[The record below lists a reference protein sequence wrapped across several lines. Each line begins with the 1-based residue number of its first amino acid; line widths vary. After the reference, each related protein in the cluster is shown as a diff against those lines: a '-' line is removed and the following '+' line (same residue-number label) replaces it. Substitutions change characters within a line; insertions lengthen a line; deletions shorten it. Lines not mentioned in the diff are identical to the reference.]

1 MNDVHMRHLEE
12 KSMAYLKNAWT
23 IAAWSSELAPGQL
36 LARTFLSEPVV
47 MYRDAGGLPHALHD
61 RCPHRFAPLSTGHLR
76 DNNAIECGYHG
87 LRFGAEGRCV
97 LNPHGDGAIPKAASV
112 RHYPLVERWSALWI
126 WMGDPTQADATLIP
140 QFNFLDPALWGVGT
154 GSMLVE
160 APYELEID
168 NILDLSHIEFMHP
181 LLGSAQVRNA
191 EIACTQEGDK
201 VWSKRFVRDETDVSP
216 LVRKSF
222 NIPEGPMDRWM
233 NVRWEAPANMAMWAG
248 GVVSGRPPEQGV
260 EAAAA
265 HCFTPENEHST
276 HYFFAIAFPRS
287 MGPHAEALAQEA
299 AVASSGPFEYED
311 KPMLE
316 AVARR
321 MNGADLWSL
330 NPVLLPGDAAAIR
343 ARRLLTQQIA
353 REQADQRKT

>member
-1 MNDVHMRHLEE
+1 
-12 KSMAYLKNAWT
+12 MAFLRNAWT
-23 IAAWSSELAPGQL
+23 MAGWSSELGQTQL
-36 LARTFLSEPVV
+36 LARQFLGEHVV
-47 MYRDAGGLPHALHD
+47 MYRNTSGQPFALKD

-76 DNNAIECGYHG
+76 DGGNTIECGYHG
-87 LRFGAEGRCV
+87 LRFNETGACV

-112 RHYPLVERWSALWI
+112 QRFPLVERRSALWI
-126 WMGDPTQADATLIP
+126 WMGDAALADERLIP
-140 QFNFLDPALWGVGT
+140 EFQFMDPAHWAVGT
-154 GSMLVE
+154 GSMVVE
-160 APYELEID
+160 APYDLEID

-201 VWSKRFVRDETDVSP
+201 VWSKRFVRGETDVSP

-222 NIPEGPMDRWM
+222 DIPEGPMDRWM

-248 GVVSGRPPEQGV
+248 GVVSGQPMTQGI
-260 EAAAA
+260 ESAAA
-265 HCFTPENEHST
+265 HCFTPENERST
-276 HYFFAIAFPRS
+276 HYFFAIAFPRAL
-287 MGPHAEALAQEA
+287 GPHAEALAQEA
-299 AVASSGPFEYED
+299 ALASRGPFEFED

-321 MNGADLWSL
+321 MKGADLWSL

-343 ARRLLTQQIA
+343 ARRILAKKIA
-353 REQADQRKT
+353 EEAAVAKAAG